1 MAYLTIAGDIFT
13 LIGEVI
19 TSGLTVVSSALS
31 GVIPIFYVEET
42 GFTVYGVL
50 LLIGVGMSLI
60 FFAWRV
66 ISSFIKRSV

>member
-1 MAYLTIAGDIFT
+1 MAFLTIVGDIFT

-31 GVIPIFYVEET
+31 GIIPIFYVEAT

-50 LLIGVGMSLI
+50 LLIGVGMGLI